1 MTLKGSTSE
10 HFSGPCL
17 ELAPI
22 GWQLFAPGFSLRDR
36 SAFSLTFGTF
46 ATRLLAQPL
55 SSRPGLSS
63 PGLFVPVPQNPRD
76 NPPLSQALFSKIRH
90 LAYTNTPPGLCA
102 DPTVTCIL
110 GDMATLWVRRW
121 KGRPCLQRKDIPK
134 WDEHYFYSR

>member
-1 MTLKGSTSE
+1 MRKTCMTLKGSTSE

-55 SSRPGLSS
+55 GHYTEL
-63 PGLFVPVPQNPRD
+63 G
-76 NPPLSQALFSKIRH
+76 PPLLQGKPSPAVPFLPRSVLGQPEGSPH
-90 LAYTNTPPGLCA
+90 LPLEGPYNPL
-102 DPTVTCIL
+102 
-110 GDMATLWVRRW
+110 
-121 KGRPCLQRKDIPK
+121 
-134 WDEHYFYSR
+134 